1 MKSHSL
7 KTAVIAAIA
16 LGCFAGIQ
24 IAGQT
29 ALAQTKQVMVP
40 APQGEQI
47 EIGTL
52 EIMDGLPA
60 RAINLP
66 EGKAR
71 LIRLPMA
78 VRDVLVANPA
88 VANVVVKTPRLIYLV
103 GLAVGS
109 TNAFFL
115 DADGNELL
123 RLEIQVQLDVVQ
135 VKKTIEQL
143 LPNTDVKITAVN
155 SHLFLTGNVRSAD
168 ISEHARVIASRF
180 VTDDANVI
188 NMLTVIEDQQ
198 VMLQVR
204 VAEINRNVLK
214 ELGINLFDSV
224 SGTFTT
230 LTSGDFAVRL
240 GTTAPTT
247 DTPFLSGAA
256 QFQGSSGDNLTV
268 AINALE
274 RNGLIRTLAEP
285 TLTTISGEP
294 ATFLA
299 GGEFPIPVAS
309 NDGQISISQEPFGV
323 ALSFTPVV
331 LNSGR
336 ISLRIFTEVSALSNN
351 GAITL
356 ANIQVPA
363 LTVRRVETTVE
374 LPSGGSLVIAGLL
387 MENETAGIR
396 GVPGLKDL
404 PIWGTLFRNNTLEKT
419 ETELIITVTAYLV
432 RPTNPK
438 NIPVP
443 TEGMIPPSDYDLYFL
458 GRMHGVYAGGQENA
472 TVSLK
477 GPIGYILE

>member
-1 MKSHSL
+1 MSR
-7 KTAVIAAIA
+7 VIRLTLLAL
-16 LGCFAGIQ
+16 LGCLWAQ
-24 IAGQT
+24 LAT
-29 ALAQTKQVMVP
+29 AQTENIVVP
-40 APQGEQI
+40 ADDGEQI

-52 EIMDGLPA
+52 EIQDGLPA
-60 RAINLP
+60 RAVSLP

-88 VANVVVKTPRLIYLV
+88 VANVIVKTPRLIYLV

-115 DADGNELL
+115 DNEGKELL
-123 RLEIQVQLDVVQ
+123 RLEIQVELDVVAAEQ
-135 VKKTIEQL
+135 TINKL
-143 LPNTDVKITAVN
+143 LPDTDVKITAVN
-155 SHLFLTGNVRSAD
+155 STLFLTGNVRSAD

-180 VTDDANVI
+180 VADETNVI

-198 VMLQVR
+198 VLLQVR
-204 VAEINRNVLK
+204 VSEISRNVLK
-214 ELGINLFDSV
+214 ELGINLFDAITGAFS
-224 SGTFTT
+224 T
-230 LTSGDFAVRL
+230 LTSGDFALRV
-240 GTTAPTT
+240 GSQAPTQ
-247 DTPFLSGAA
+247 DTPFLSA
-256 QFQGSSGDNLTV
+256 QGVYNPVAGDSLTV

-274 RNGLIRTLAEP
+274 RNGLIKTLAEP
-285 TLTTISGEP
+285 NLTTISGEP

-299 GGEFPIPVAS
+299 GGEFPIPIAS

-336 ISLRIFTEVSALSNN
+336 ISLRIFTEVSALSND

-363 LTVRRVETTVE
+363 LTVRRAETTVE

-387 MENETAGIR
+387 QENETAGIR
-396 GVPGLKDL
+396 GVPGLKDV
-404 PIWGTLFRNNTLEKT
+404 PVMGSLFRSNSLDRA
-419 ETELIITVTAYLV
+419 ETELVIAVTAYLV
-432 RPTNPK
+432 RPISPRQVEAPSDN
-438 NIPVP
+438 
-443 TEGMIPPSDYDLYFL
+443 MIPASDYDHFLL
-458 GRMHGVYAGGQENA
+458 GRLHGIYAGTEGTDA
-472 TVSLK
+472 SASLK